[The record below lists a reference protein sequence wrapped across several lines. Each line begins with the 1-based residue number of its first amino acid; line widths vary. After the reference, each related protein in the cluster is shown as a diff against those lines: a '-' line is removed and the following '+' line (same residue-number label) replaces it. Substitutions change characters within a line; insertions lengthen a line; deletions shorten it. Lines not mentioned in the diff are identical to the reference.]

1 MKVPS
6 CFTASSKTAGH
17 IDFSRFLNSD
27 GSPLGGNI
35 SSQHESDAG
44 YGALDSGSIYE

>member
-6 CFTASSKTAGH
+6 CFTAASNSSGH
-17 IDFSRFLNSD
+17 IDFSKFLNPD

-35 SSQHESDAG
+35 DSQHVSDAG
-44 YGALDSGSIYE
+44 YGVMDGNSIYS